1 MCLYLFIFFLQKN
14 PEQYCCK
21 NRVLKCDKYRL
32 ENALLS
38 STRNFD
44 QKRLGKRTEGLRM
57 LWVLSFRA
65 KNRCIYQLRDS
76 FIFIVRCW
84 QLHMIIRKP
93 CHTKLVRRNNP
104 KKISGDFSNLV
115 IPILFSEIFR
125 RFLGVHVM
133 TLEKTPPYQTNRCSA
148 CWRMHGDLTIPW
160 SLTKFDSGSLAV
172 PSCSFHAENK
182 IGKRERK

>member
-1 MCLYLFIFFLQKN
+1 MCLYLFIFFLQTN

-44 QKRLGKRTEGLRM
+44 QKRLGKRTEGLQM

-84 QLHMIIRKP
+84 QLHVIIRKP

-115 IPILFSEIFR
+115 IPILFSEIRKAVGSSVFTSWPWKR
-125 RFLGVHVM
+125 HHHTKQIAAQPVG
-133 TLEKTPPYQTNRCSA
+133 A
-148 CWRMHGDLTIPW
+148 CTGILLFHGALQ
-160 SLTKFDSGSLAV
+160 SLIQEV
-172 PSCSFHAENK
+172 
-182 IGKRERK
+182 